1 MFWQIVRAQCS
12 NVSKYGVGYE
22 VQGGLLCFAAT
33 CGNLRQVS
41 AHYGTTRAEYTKY
54 HRRKKIN
61 EEEEEEEKWRNK
73 FTEKK
78 KTDDTKLLQ
87 KFKRSVFV
95 VKNGIIR

>member
-1 MFWQIVRAQCS
+1 MVLDMKFRV
-12 NVSKYGVGYE
+12 V
-22 VQGGLLCFAAT
+22 CFALRQLAAT
-33 CGNLRQVS
+33 CGRYR
-41 AHYGTTRAEYTKY
+41 HITE
-54 HRRKKIN
+54 RRVPSTQNKIKREKNKKIN